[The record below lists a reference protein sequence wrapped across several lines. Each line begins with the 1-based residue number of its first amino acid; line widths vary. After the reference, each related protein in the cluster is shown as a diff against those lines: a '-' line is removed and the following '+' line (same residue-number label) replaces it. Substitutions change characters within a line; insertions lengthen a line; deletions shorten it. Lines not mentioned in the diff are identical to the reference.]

1 MNKQTIKNKLI
12 ITKMR
17 KLGLTMLAVC
27 IGMSTLAQKDELK
40 AAEKA
45 LKNGDAPAAKAAVDK
60 AEGLIEN
67 ADAKK
72 YKAKFYFLK
81 AKTYYDIAK
90 KNPAGSK
97 EAYQTAAKSFQDL
110 IAYEKEAGKPR
121 YTKEAEPML
130 NQLIGDVSNKSV
142 KDYQNKDFKAAKE
155 GMYQTYLLSKK
166 DTTFLEYAANAAFLD
181 KDYDT
186 ALKHFKTLKEIG
198 YSGIATTYVATNVET
213 GQKEN
218 FGSKAQMDLM
228 IKAKQFKDPEVN
240 VSKSKKASI
249 IKNIALILADN
260 GKPEEALAA
269 IEEARKSD
277 PKDMDML
284 LTQGNIYLKLG
295 KKDEFAKVMK
305 QAIAEDPK
313 NPILYFNVGVINQEQ
328 GKIEEAKANYKKAI
342 ELDANYSDAYL
353 NLGSVLLEKDK
364 TLVEEMNN
372 NLSNFKKYDA
382 IKAKQSELYK
392 EVIPYY
398 EKAFELKKAKE
409 GKEDLDL
416 TRTLMSLYE
425 NVGMDDKYKN
435 MKAIWDASRQ

>member
-1 MNKQTIKNKLI
+1 MK
-12 ITKMR
+12 
-17 KLGLTMLAVC
+17 KLGLMMLAVF
-27 IGMSTLAQKDELK
+27 IGMSTFAQKDELK

-45 LKNGDAPAAKAAVDK
+45 LKSGDAVTAKTAVDK
-60 AEGLIEN
+60 AEGLIAS

-81 AKTYYDIAK
+81 AKTYYDLAK
-90 KNPAGSK
+90 KNPANSK
-97 EAYQTAAKSFQDL
+97 ESYQTAANAFQDL
-110 IAYEKEAGKPR
+110 IAYEKEAGKPK
-121 YTKEAEPML
+121 YSKEAEPML
-130 NQLIGDVSNKSV
+130 NQLIGDVSTKSV
-142 KDYQNKDFKAAKE
+142 QDYQNKDYKSAKE

-186 ALKHFKTLKEIG
+186 ALKHFRTLKDIG
-198 YSGIATTYVATNVET
+198 YSGIATTYSATNVEN

-218 FGSKAQMDLM
+218 FGSKTQMDLM
-228 IKAKQFKDPEVN
+228 IKTKQYKDPQVN

-269 IEEARKSD
+269 IDEARKQD

-284 LTQGNIYLKLG
+284 LTQGNIFLKLG
-295 KKDEFAKVMK
+295 KKDEFANVMK

-313 NPILYFNVGVINQEQ
+313 NPVLYFNVGVINQEQ
-328 GKIEEAKANYKKAI
+328 GKAEEAKANYKKAI
-342 ELDANYSDAYL
+342 ELDPDYSDAYL
-353 NLGSVLLEKDK
+353 NLGSVILEKDK

-392 EVIPYY
+392 EVIPHY
-398 EKAFELKKAKE
+398 EKAFALKKAKN
-409 GKEDLDL
+409 GKEDIEL

-425 NVGMDDKYKN
+425 NVGMDDKYKE
-435 MKAIWDASRQ
+435 MKAIWDANRE